1 MKLLLAE
8 DEKELSSAI
17 VRILKHNNYAVDAVF
32 DGEEALNYL
41 SLAEY
46 DGVILD
52 VMMPKLDGISVVKRL
67 REKGNN
73 VPVLI
78 LTAKSE
84 IDDRVLG
91 LDSGADDYLTKPF
104 AMKELLARIRAMYR
118 RKNEVI
124 NNYSFGNMILNP
136 KNFEIKSGEG
146 TIRLTNKEYQMLEM
160 LISNPNC
167 LISTE
172 KFMENI
178 WGFNSESEI
187 NVVWVYISAI
197 RKKLKAIG
205 SNVNIKAVRGV
216 GYKLEEKYD

>member
-1 MKLLLAE
+1 
-8 DEKELSSAI
+8 
-17 VRILKHNNYAVDAVF
+17 
-32 DGEEALNYL
+32 
-41 SLAEY
+41 
-46 DGVILD
+46 VILD

>member
-84 IDDRVLG
+84 IDDRV
-91 LDSGADDYLTKPF
+91 
-104 AMKELLARIRAMYR
+104 
-118 RKNEVI
+118 
-124 NNYSFGNMILNP
+124 
-136 KNFEIKSGEG
+136 
-146 TIRLTNKEYQMLEM
+146 
-160 LISNPNC
+160 
-167 LISTE
+167 
-172 KFMENI
+172 
-178 WGFNSESEI
+178 
-187 NVVWVYISAI
+187 
-197 RKKLKAIG
+197 
-205 SNVNIKAVRGV
+205 
-216 GYKLEEKYD
+216 